1 MKKMVICAALL
12 AVCTQGIKADEY
24 NYLTV
29 AYNNIEQSITL
40 SKVQKITFSASEV
53 IVATTEGNVTFPLSQ
68 MEKMTFTADPTA
80 IEKLPESSD
89 NLRFEN
95 GRLQTGN
102 GILRVYNAGG
112 ALIHIANVTEKKGS
126 VDLSTLPAGLY
137 IVSQGK
143 ETIKIKK

>member
-1 MKKMVICAALL
+1 
-12 AVCTQGIKADEY
+12 
-24 NYLTV
+24 V

-53 IVATTEGNVTFPLSQ
+53 IVATTEGNVTFPLNQ

-80 IEKLPESSD
+80 IEKLPETTD

-126 VDLSTLPAGLY
+126 VDFSTLPAGLY

>member
-53 IVATTEGNVTFPLSQ
+53 IVATTEGNVTFPLNQ
-68 MEKMTFTADPTA
+68 MEKMTFTAEPTA
-80 IEKLPESSD
+80 IEKLPETTCASRTDACRRVTAYCAYTTLAEHSS
-89 NLRFEN
+89 
-95 GRLQTGN
+95 TSP
-102 GILRVYNAGG
+102 
-112 ALIHIANVTEKKGS
+112 T
-126 VDLSTLPAGLY
+126 
-137 IVSQGK
+137 
-143 ETIKIKK
+143 